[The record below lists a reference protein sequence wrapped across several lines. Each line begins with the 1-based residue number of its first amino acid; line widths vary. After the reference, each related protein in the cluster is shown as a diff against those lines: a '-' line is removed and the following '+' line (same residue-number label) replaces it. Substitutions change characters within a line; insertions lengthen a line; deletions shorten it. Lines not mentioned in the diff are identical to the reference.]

1 MKRRAPHM
9 PKQPQWLVLTAVLA
23 VLSVGAYL
31 GSTWFGPWRPGRM
44 AGLVFGWLAVALFVN
59 AALYPTRKPGA
70 WPWGTAQ
77 RWLQLHIYGSTLAS
91 LFVLIHAGW
100 QIPSGLMGWSLLLL
114 SVWTTASGLAG
125 VALQKWVPAA
135 LADNLGPDV
144 LAPRIPE
151 LTKALLE
158 EADAL
163 AAATSTMVSTKYRSG
178 IRPVLEQ
185 SNSNWRLGSQG
196 AAAIPFRTIREMQIV
211 ATSADA
217 ESIMALETIVQDKL
231 ALDTHRGLQRLLR
244 VWLVF
249 HVPPAIALLGLVT
262 VHVLAVLLY

>member
-1 MKRRAPHM
+1 MKRRAPYM
-9 PKQPQWLVLTAVLA
+9 PKQPQWLVVTA
-23 VLSVGAYL
+23 VLSVLSIGAYVA
-31 GSTWFGPWRPGRM
+31 STWWAPWRPGRM
-44 AGLVFGWLAVALFVN
+44 AGLIFGWLAVALFVN
-59 AALYPTRKPGA
+59 AALYPARKPAA

-100 QIPSGLMGWSLLLL
+100 QLPSGLMGWSLLLL
-114 SVWTTASGLAG
+114 SLWTTASGLVG

-151 LTKALLE
+151 LTKALLD
-158 EADAL
+158 EADAV
-163 AAATSTMVSTKYRSG
+163 AARSSSAIIGRYRAAV
-178 IRPVLEQ
+178 RPALEQ
-185 SNSNWRLGSQG
+185 PRSSWRIGGHG
-196 AAAIPFRTIREMQIV
+196 AAAIPLRAIREMQGV
-211 ATSADA
+211 ATSTDA
-217 ESIMALETIVQDKL
+217 ESIIALETIVQDKL
-231 ALDTHRGLQRLLR
+231 ALDTHRGLQQLLR